1 MVTRRTKANANSRYS
16 AATQTAA
23 AMHVIEQEVT
33 AQIALERGQTA
44 YTSLDSIT
52 DRKENTRELNQG
64 HVTNLS
70 ESIGVLGLLEP
81 LVVDLRFRL
90 LAGGHRKAAILFL
103 RNSSPERY
111 EILFP
116 NDQVPIRMMPFDAEE
131 DPDKAFQC
139 EVAENEKRRDYSPTE
154 VKALAERLKS
164 AGFNQLK
171 GRPKK
176 GQKALMPALSVVV
189 GKSIRRIQQYLEE
202 QEPVQNH
209 SPMQEKSTKIFVL
222 LKNAQS
228 SVNKSR
234 KLVAEIPHSAQL
246 LEAIENALNQVEIAI
261 IQCSQI
267 ID

>member
-1 MVTRRTKANANSRYS
+1 MVTRRTKASAKSRFS

-23 AMHVIEQEVT
+23 AMHVIEQEVN
-33 AQIALERGQTA
+33 AQIASERSQTA
-44 YTSLDSIT
+44 YASLASIT

-64 HVTNLS
+64 HVANLS

-103 RNSSPERY
+103 RHSSPERY

-116 NDQVPIRMMPFDAEE
+116 NDQVPIRIMPFDAEE

-139 EVAENEKRRDYSPTE
+139 EVAENEKRRDYSPNE
-154 VKALAERLKS
+154 VKALAERLKA
-164 AGFNQLK
+164 AGFIQLK

-202 QEPVQNH
+202 PVQNH

-234 KLVAEIPHSAQL
+234 KMAVEIPGSEQL